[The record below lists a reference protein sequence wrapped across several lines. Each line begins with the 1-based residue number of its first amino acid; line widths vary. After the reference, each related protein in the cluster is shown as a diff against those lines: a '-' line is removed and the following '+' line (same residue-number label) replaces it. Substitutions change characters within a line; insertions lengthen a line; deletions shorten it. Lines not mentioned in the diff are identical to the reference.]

1 MPILS
6 RMTSLWRNF
15 FAKRRNDG
23 ELDDEVHSYV
33 DLLAEEKMRQGM
45 NPDEARR
52 TARIELGG
60 LEQVKEDVGEVRA
73 GAWLDTVI
81 QDIRYGAR
89 MLVKNPGFTAIA
101 VLTLALGIGAN
112 TAMFSVIDA
121 VLIRPLPYK
130 NPARLVMVWES
141 EAGDN
146 APDPP
151 TFLAFQRQNHAF
163 ELMAGSRVSGFN
175 LTGAERPERI
185 AGADVTP
192 NFFLLLGVNPILG
205 HTFSAEDANGNS
217 GRPAVLSYA
226 LWQRMF
232 AANPDAIG
240 RQLTLDGEVYTVSA
254 IMPASF
260 QYPDG
265 AEAWVLSPFAVP
277 RDVLKPTEDPSQQ
290 QGHHYFETIARL
302 KPGVT
307 LQQAQADLDVL
318 AKQIQTKDSEPA
330 LHSGIVLDTLQ
341 DDRVGDVRPALLV
354 LFGAVGLVLLIAC
367 ANVANLFLARG
378 LKRQRE
384 MSLRMALG
392 ASRRRIF
399 QQLIIEGLLLV
410 ACGGI
415 LGFALAL
422 AGFAPLVSLMPP
434 DMRDLVHLQID
445 SRILT
450 FTILASIATGILF
463 GLAPAF
469 GSMARNLND
478 ALKDG
483 ARNSSEDRGNNRLRQ
498 LLVVSE
504 MSLALVLLIGA
515 GLLIRSYSR
524 LQSVQEGFNP
534 HNVLTAQIALPQAA
548 YPDPAQRVAFMD
560 NVLSRLKNLPGASS
574 AAAVTRLP
582 MNAGSSSRS
591 IVVEGRPRQEEDDS
605 ADYSV
610 VTPDFFSTLQIPL
623 FAGRAIT
630 ESDTQT
636 SPPVAVVNQ
645 SMARYYWPG
654 QDPVG
659 KRFQLDGAK
668 NSLEVVGVVR
678 DVHQH
683 SLGDKPRPAF
693 FVPYAQDP
701 WASVTIIV
709 RTIST
714 PESLISAVQQTVT
727 SIDSNQPLYRVRT
740 LDTIVFL
747 SVAAKRFNMLLLE
760 SFACIALLLAA
771 IGIYG
776 VISYSVAQRT
786 SEIGI
791 RMALGAQRRDVLRL
805 VVGQGVKLAALGI
818 AIGIAAAFGL
828 TRLMASLLF
837 GVGAYDPV
845 AFVIAAIILLLV
857 AIAACYIPARR
868 AIAVDPMVALRYE

>member
-6 RMTSLWRNF
+6 RMTSFLRNILG
-15 FAKRRNDG
+15 KRRNDR
-23 ELDDEVHSYV
+23 ELDAEVRGYV
-33 DLLAEEKMRQGM
+33 DLLAAEKMRQGM
-45 NPDEARR
+45 KPDDARR
-52 TARIELGG
+52 VARIELGG
-60 LEQVKEDVGEVRA
+60 IEQVKEDVREIRA
-73 GAWLDTVI
+73 GAWLDSLF
-81 QDIRYGAR
+81 QDLRYGAR

-151 TFLAFQRQNHAF
+151 TFLAFQRQNHVF
-163 ELMAGSRVSGFN
+163 EYMAASRVSGFN
-175 LTGAERPERI
+175 FTGTERPERI

-192 NFFLLLGVNPILG
+192 NFFPLMGVNPLLG
-205 HTFSAEDANGNS
+205 RTFSAEDANGSS

-232 AANPDAIG
+232 AGNPDAIG
-240 RQLTLDGEVYTVSA
+240 RHLTLDGEVYAVA
-254 IMPASF
+254 GIMPASF
-260 QYPDG
+260 QYPDE

-277 RDVLKPTEDPSQQ
+277 RDVLKPTEDPSQEE
-290 QGHHYFETIARL
+290 GHHYFETIARL
-302 KPGVT
+302 RPGVT
-307 LQQAQADLDVL
+307 LQQAKADLDVI

-330 LHSGIVLDTLQ
+330 LRSGIVLDTLQ

-392 ASRRRIF
+392 ASRHRIF

-410 ACGGI
+410 ACGGL
-415 LGFALAL
+415 LGFGLAL

-445 SRILT
+445 SRILI
-450 FTILASIATGILF
+450 FTILASVATGILF

-478 ALKDG
+478 ALKEG

-504 MSLALVLLIGA
+504 ISLALVLLVGA

-524 LQSVQEGFNP
+524 LQSVEQGFNP

-560 NVLSRLKNLPGASS
+560 NLLSRLKNLPGVSF
-574 AAAVTRLP
+574 AAADTRLP
-582 MNAGSSSRS
+582 MNSGGSSRS
-591 IVVEGRPRQEEDDS
+591 IVAEGRARKEEDDS

-610 VTPDFFSTLQIPL
+610 VTPDFFSALQIPL
-623 FAGRAIT
+623 LAGRVLAD
-630 ESDTQT
+630 SDSQT
-636 SPPVAVVNQ
+636 SPTVAVINQ

-659 KRFQLDGAK
+659 KRFQRDDATTWM
-668 NSLEVVGVVR
+668 EVIGVVR

-693 FVPYAQDP
+693 FVPYPQDP
-701 WASVTIIV
+701 WASITIIV
-709 RTIST
+709 RTTSA

-760 SFACIALLLAA
+760 TFAGIALVLAA

-791 RMALGAQRRDVLRL
+791 RMALGAQRSDVLRL
-805 VVGQGVKLAALGI
+805 VIGQGLRLAGFGI
-818 AIGIAAAFGL
+818 VVGIAAAFAL

-845 AFVIAAIILLLV
+845 AFATAAAILLLV
-857 AIAACYIPARR
+857 AVAACYIPARR

>member
-1 MPILS
+1 MPMLS
-6 RMTSLWRNF
+6 RMTSFLRNILG
-15 FAKRRNDG
+15 KRRNERD
-23 ELDDEVHSYV
+23 LDDEVHGYAEM
-33 DLLAEEKMRQGM
+33 LAEEKMRQGM
-45 NPDEARR
+45 KPEEARR

-60 LEQVKEDVGEVRA
+60 VEQVKEQVREVRA
-73 GAWLDTVI
+73 GAWLDSLL
-81 QDIRYGAR
+81 QDLRYGAR
-89 MLVKNPGFTAIA
+89 ILRKNPGFTAIA

-151 TFLAFQRQNHAF
+151 TFLIVQRQNHVF
-163 ELMAGSRVSGFN
+163 EYMAASRVSGFN
-175 LTGAERPERI
+175 LTGSERPERI

-192 NFFLLLGVNPILG
+192 NFFPLMGVNPLLG
-205 HTFSAEDANGNS
+205 RTFSAEDANGSS

-226 LWQRMF
+226 LWRRMF
-232 AANPDAIG
+232 AGNPDAIG
-240 RQLTLDGEVYTVSA
+240 RHLTLDGEVYTVA
-254 IMPASF
+254 GIMPANF
-260 QYPDG
+260 QYPDEV
-265 AEAWVLSPFAVP
+265 EAWVLSPFAVP
-277 RDVLKPTEDPSQQ
+277 RDVLKPTEDPSQEE
-290 QGHHYFETIARL
+290 GHHYFETIARL

-307 LQQAQADLDVL
+307 LQQAKADLDVI

-330 LHSGIVLDTLQ
+330 LRSGIVLDTLQ

-384 MSLRMALG
+384 MSLRIALG
-392 ASRRRIF
+392 ASRHRIF

-410 ACGGI
+410 ACGGL
-415 LGFALAL
+415 LGFGLAL

-445 SRILT
+445 SRILI
-450 FTILASIATGILF
+450 FTILASVATGILF

-478 ALKDG
+478 ALKEG

-504 MSLALVLLIGA
+504 ISLALVLLVGA

-524 LQSVQEGFNP
+524 LQSVEQGFNP

-548 YPDPAQRVAFMD
+548 YPDSAQRVAFMD
-560 NVLSRLKNLPGASS
+560 NLLSRLKNLPGVSF
-574 AAAVTRLP
+574 AAADTRLP
-582 MNAGSSSRS
+582 MNSGGSSRS
-591 IVVEGRPRQEEDDS
+591 IVAEGRARKEEDDS

-623 FAGRAIT
+623 LAGRVLAD
-630 ESDTQT
+630 SDSQT
-636 SPPVAVVNQ
+636 SPTVAVINQ

-654 QDPVG
+654 QNPIG
-659 KRFQLDGAK
+659 KRFQRDDATTWM
-668 NSLEVVGVVR
+668 EVIGVVR

-693 FVPYAQDP
+693 FVPYPQDP
-701 WASVTIIV
+701 WASITIIV
-709 RTIST
+709 RTVSA

-760 SFACIALLLAA
+760 TFAGIALLLAA

-791 RMALGAQRRDVLRL
+791 RMALGAQRSDVLRL
-805 VVGQGVKLAALGI
+805 VIGQGLRLAGFGI
-818 AIGIAAAFGL
+818 VIGIAAAFAL

-845 AFVIAAIILLLV
+845 AFATAAAILLLV
-857 AIAACYIPARR
+857 AVAACYIPARR

>member
-1 MPILS
+1 MPMLS
-6 RMTSLWRNF
+6 RMTSFLRNTF
-15 FAKRRNDG
+15 VKRRDDR
-23 ELDDEVHSYV
+23 ELDDEMRSYV
-33 DLLAEEKMRQGM
+33 DLLAEEKMREGM
-45 NPDEARR
+45 KPDEARR

-60 LEQVKEDVGEVRA
+60 VEQIKEDVREVRA
-73 GAWLDTVI
+73 GAWLDSLF
-81 QDIRYGAR
+81 QDLRYGAR
-89 MLVKNPGFTAIA
+89 MLRKNPGFTAIA

-130 NPARLVMVWES
+130 NPARLVLVWES

-151 TFLAFQRQNHAF
+151 TFLAFQRQNHVF
-163 ELMAGSRVSGFN
+163 EQMAGSRVSGFN

-192 NFFLLLGVNPILG
+192 DFFSLLGVNPLLG
-205 HTFSAEDANGNS
+205 RTFSAGDANG
-217 GRPAVLSYA
+217 RPVILSYA

-232 AANPDAIG
+232 AGNPDAVG
-240 RQLTLDGEVYTVSA
+240 HQLTLDGEIYIISG

-277 RDVLKPTEDPSQQ
+277 RDVLRPTEDPSQEE
-290 QGHHYFETIARL
+290 GHHYFETIARL

-307 LQQAQADLDVL
+307 LKQAQADLDVI

-330 LHSGIVLDTLQ
+330 SRSGIVLDTLR

-392 ASRRRIF
+392 AGRRRIF
-399 QQLIIEGLLLV
+399 QQLILEGLLLV
-410 ACGGI
+410 ACGGL
-415 LGFALAL
+415 LGFGVAL

-434 DMRDLVHLQID
+434 DLRDLVHLQID
-445 SRILT
+445 SRILL
-450 FTILASIATGILF
+450 FTILASVATGILF

-469 GSMARNLND
+469 GTVARNLND
-478 ALKDG
+478 ALKEG
-483 ARNSSEDRGNNRLRQ
+483 ARNSSEDRGHNRLRQ

-504 MSLALVLLIGA
+504 MSLALVLLVGA

-524 LQSVQEGFNP
+524 LQAVEQGFNP
-534 HNVLTAQIALPQAA
+534 HNVLTAQIALPQSV
-548 YPDPAQRVAFMD
+548 YPNPAQRVAFLD
-560 NVLSRLKNLPGASS
+560 NLLSRLKNLPGVSF
-574 AAAVTRLP
+574 AAADTRLP
-582 MNAGSSSRS
+582 MNSGGSARS
-591 IVVEGRPRQEEDDS
+591 VIAEGRTRQAQDAS
-605 ADYSV
+605 PDYSV
-610 VTPDFFSTLQIPL
+610 VTPDFFSALQIPL
-623 FAGRAIT
+623 LTGRAIT
-630 ESDTQT
+630 ESDTLT
-636 SPPVAVVNQ
+636 SPTVAVVNQ
-645 SMARYYWPG
+645 SMARYFWPG
-654 QDPVG
+654 QDPIG
-659 KRFQLDGAK
+659 KRFQIDGAT
-668 NSLEVVGVVR
+668 NWLEVVGVVR

-683 SLGDKPRPAF
+683 SLSDKPRPAF
-693 FVPYAQDP
+693 FVPYPQDP
-701 WASVTIIV
+701 WASITIIV

-747 SVAAKRFNMLLLE
+747 SVAEKRFNMMLLE
-760 SFACIALLLAA
+760 TFAAIALLLAA

-786 SEIGI
+786 GEIGI
-791 RMALGAQRRDVLRL
+791 RMALGAQRSDVLRL

-818 AIGIAAAFGL
+818 AVGVASAFAF

-837 GVGAYDPV
+837 GVRVYDPI
-845 AFVIAAIILLLV
+845 AFASAAAILLLV
-857 AIAACYIPARR
+857 AIAACYVPARR

>member
-1 MPILS
+1 MWLTNVI
-6 RMTSLWRNF
+6 TNWI
-15 FAKRRNDG
+15 KRSPKDRD
-23 ELDDEVHSYV
+23 LDNEVRSYV
-33 DLLAEEKMRQGM
+33 DLLAEEKMREGV
-45 NPDEARR
+45 PPEEAHR

-60 LEQVKEDVGEVRA
+60 VEQVKENVREVRA
-73 GAWLDTVI
+73 GAWLDSLF
-81 QDIRYGAR
+81 QDLRYGTR

-130 NPARLVMVWES
+130 SPARLVMVWES

-151 TFLAFQRQNHAF
+151 TFLTFQRQNHVF
-163 ELMAGSRVSGFN
+163 EYMAGSRVSGFN
-175 LTGAERPERI
+175 LTGSERPERI

-192 NFFLLLGVNPILG
+192 NFFTLMGVNPLLG
-205 HTFSAEDANGNS
+205 RTFSAEDANGSS

-226 LWQRMF
+226 LWQKMF
-232 AANPDAIG
+232 AGNPDAIG
-240 RQLTLDGEVYTVSA
+240 RELTLDGEVYTVSG

-260 QYPDG
+260 QYPDEV
-265 AEAWVLSPFAVP
+265 EAWVLSPFAVP

-290 QGHHYFETIARL
+290 EGHHYFETIARL

-307 LQQAQADLDVL
+307 LKQAQADLDVI
-318 AKQIQTKDSEPA
+318 AKQIKKKDSEPA
-330 LHSGIVLDTLQ
+330 LRAGVVLDTLQ

-392 ASRRRIF
+392 ASRHRIF

-410 ACGGI
+410 ASGGL
-415 LGFALAL
+415 LGFSLAL

-445 SRILT
+445 SRILI
-450 FTILASIATGILF
+450 FTILASVATGVLF

-469 GSMARNLND
+469 GSVARNLND
-478 ALKDG
+478 ALKEG

-504 MSLALVLLIGA
+504 MSLALVLLVGA
-515 GLLIRSYSR
+515 GLLIRSYAR

-534 HNVLTAQIALPQAA
+534 HSVLTAQIALPQGA

-560 NVLSRLKNLPGASS
+560 NLLSRLKNLPGVSS
-574 AAAVTRLP
+574 AASVTRLP

-591 IVVEGRPRQEEDDS
+591 IVAEGRARKEEDDN

-623 FAGRAIT
+623 LAGRVLT
-630 ESDTQT
+630 DSDSQM
-636 SPPVAVVNQ
+636 SPTVAVVNQ

-654 QDPVG
+654 QDPIG
-659 KRFQLDGAK
+659 KRFQRDDDT
-668 NSLEVVGVVR
+668 SWMEVVGVVR

-693 FVPYAQDP
+693 FVPYPQDP
-701 WASVTIIV
+701 WASVTIVV

-760 SFACIALLLAA
+760 TFAGIALLLAA

-791 RMALGAQRRDVLRL
+791 RMALGAQRSDVLRL
-805 VVGQGVKLAALGI
+805 VVGQGLKLAGFGI
-818 AIGIAAAFGL
+818 LIGIAAAFGL

-837 GVGAYDPV
+837 GVGEYDPV
-845 AFVIAAIILLLV
+845 AFAAAAVILLLV

>member
-1 MPILS
+1 MPMIS
-6 RMTSLWRNF
+6 RMTSFLRNTF
-15 FAKRRNDG
+15 GKRRNDF
-23 ELDDEVHSYV
+23 ELDDEVHGYV
-33 DLLAEEKMRQGM
+33 DLLAEEKMRAGM
-45 NPDEARR
+45 KPEEARR

-60 LEQVKEDVGEVRA
+60 VEQVKENVREARA
-73 GAWLDTVI
+73 GAWFDSLL
-81 QDIRYGAR
+81 QDIRYGVR

-130 NPARLVMVWES
+130 NPSRLVLIWES
-141 EAGDN
+141 EAGNN
-146 APDPP
+146 APDPA
-151 TFLAFQRQNHAF
+151 TFLAFQRQNRVF
-163 ELMAGSRVSGFN
+163 EYMAGSRVSGLN

-185 AGADVTP
+185 GATDVTTD
-192 NFFLLLGVNPILG
+192 FFSLLGVNPLLG
-205 HTFSAEDANGNS
+205 RTFSAQDAP
-217 GRPAVLSYA
+217 GRPVVLSYA

-232 AANPDAIG
+232 AGNSDVIG
-240 RQLTLDGEVYTVSA
+240 RQLTLDGEMYTISA

-260 QYPDG
+260 QYPD
-265 AEAWVLSPFAVP
+265 AADAWVLSPFAVP

-290 QGHHYFETIARL
+290 SGHHYFETIARL

-307 LQQAQADLDVL
+307 LQQAQADLDVI
-318 AKQIQTKDSEPA
+318 AKQIKTTDSEQA
-330 LHSGIVLDTLQ
+330 LNSGIVLDTLQ
-341 DDRVGDVRPALLV
+341 EDRVGDVRPALLV

-399 QQLIIEGLLLV
+399 QQLILEGLLLV
-410 ACGGI
+410 ACGGL

-445 SRILT
+445 SRILL
-450 FTILASIATGILF
+450 FTILASVATGILF

-469 GSMARNLND
+469 GTVAHNLND
-478 ALKDG
+478 ALKEG
-483 ARNSSEDRGNNRLRQ
+483 ARNSSEARGHNRLRQ

-504 MSLALVLLIGA
+504 ISLALILLVGA

-524 LQSVQEGFNP
+524 LQSVQQGFNP
-534 HNVLTAQIALPQAA
+534 HNVLTAQIALPQSA
-548 YPDPAQRVAFMD
+548 YPNPAQRVAFLD
-560 NVLSRLKNLPGASS
+560 TVISSLKNLPGVSS
-574 AAAVTRLP
+574 AAADTRLP
-582 MNAGSSSRS
+582 LNAGGSSRS
-591 IVVEGRPRQEEDDS
+591 LVVEGRTRQDQDPDP
-605 ADYSV
+605 DYSV
-610 VTPDFFSTLQIPL
+610 VTPDFFSVLQIPL
-623 FAGRAIT
+623 LSGRIIA
-630 ESDTQT
+630 ESDSLT
-636 SPPVAVVNQ
+636 SPTVSVINQ
-645 SMARYYWPG
+645 SMARYFWPG
-654 QDPVG
+654 QDPIG
-659 KRFQLDGAK
+659 KRFQIDGAT
-668 NSLEVVGVVR
+668 NWLEVVGVVR
-678 DVHQH
+678 DVHQR
-683 SLGDKPRPAF
+683 SLSDKLRPAF

-701 WASVTIIV
+701 WASITLIV
-709 RTIST
+709 RTTPT
-714 PESLISAVQQTVT
+714 PESLISAVQQAVT
-727 SIDSNQPLYRVRT
+727 SLDSNQPLYRVRT
-740 LDTIVFL
+740 LDAIVFL
-747 SVAAKRFNMLLLE
+747 SVAEKRFNMLLLE
-760 SFACIALLLAA
+760 IFAGIALLLAA

-805 VVGQGVKLAALGI
+805 VLGQGVKLAG
-818 AIGIAAAFGL
+818 IGILIGVAAAFAL
-828 TRLMASLLF
+828 TRLMSSLLF

-845 AFVIAAIILLLV
+845 AFAAAALILLLV
-857 AIAACYIPARR
+857 AISACYIPARR

>member
-1 MPILS
+1 MIALS
-6 RMTSLWRNF
+6 RIKSFWRNTF
-15 FAKRRNDG
+15 GRQQNDRD
-23 ELDDEVHSYV
+23 LDSEVRSYFESI
-33 DLLAEEKMRQGM
+33 AEEKMRQGLS
-45 NPDEARR
+45 PEEARR
-52 TARIELGG
+52 AARLESGG
-60 LEQVKEDVGEVRA
+60 IEQVKEEVREVRA
-73 GAWLDTVI
+73 GAWLDSFL
-81 QDIRYGAR
+81 QDLRYGAR
-89 MLVKNPGFTAIA
+89 MLRKNPGFTAIA

-130 NPARLVMVWES
+130 NPTRLVLVWES

-151 TFLAFQRQNHAF
+151 TFLTFQRQNHVF
-163 ELMAGSRVSGFN
+163 EYMAGSRVSGFN

-185 AGADVTP
+185 SGADVTP
-192 NFFLLLGVNPILG
+192 NFFTLMGVNPLLG
-205 HTFSAEDANGNS
+205 RTFSAEDTNGSS

-232 AANPDAIG
+232 AGNPDAIG
-240 RQLTLDGEVYTVSA
+240 RQLTLDGQVYTISG

-260 QYPDG
+260 QYPDD
-265 AEAWVLSPFAVP
+265 ASAWVLSPFAVP

-290 QGHHYFETIARL
+290 EGHHYFETIARL

-307 LQQAQADLDVL
+307 LKQAQADLDVI
-318 AKQIQTKDSEPA
+318 AKQIKTKDSEPA
-330 LHSGIVLDTLQ
+330 LHAGVVLDTLQ

-378 LKRQRE
+378 LKRQPE

-392 ASRRRIF
+392 ASRHRIF

-410 ACGGI
+410 ACGGL
-415 LGFALAL
+415 LGFGLAL
-422 AGFAPLVSLMPP
+422 AGLASLVSLMPP

-445 SRILT
+445 SRILI
-450 FTILASIATGILF
+450 FTILASVATGIF
-463 GLAPAF
+463 SGLVPAF
-469 GSMARNLND
+469 RSVARNLND
-478 ALKDG
+478 ALKEG

-504 MSLALVLLIGA
+504 MSLALVLLVGA

-534 HNVLTAQIALPQAA
+534 HNVLTAQIALPQGA
-548 YPDPAQRVAFMD
+548 YPSPAQRVAFMD
-560 NVLSRLKNLPGASS
+560 NLLSRLKHLPGVSS

-591 IVVEGRPRQEEDDS
+591 IVAEGRARKEEDDS

-610 VTPDFFSTLQIPL
+610 VTSDFFSTLQIPL
-623 FAGRAIT
+623 LAGRVLT
-630 ESDTQT
+630 DSDSQT
-636 SPPVAVVNQ
+636 SPTVAVINQ

-654 QDPVG
+654 LDPIS
-659 KRFQLDGAK
+659 KRFQIDGAS
-668 NSLEVVGVVR
+668 NWLEVVGVVR

-693 FVPYAQDP
+693 FVPYHQDP
-701 WASVTIIV
+701 WASVTITV
-709 RTIST
+709 RTISA
-714 PESLISAVQQTVT
+714 PESLIGAVQQTVT
-727 SIDSNQPLYRVRT
+727 SIDSNQPLYRVRS

-747 SVAAKRFNMLLLE
+747 SVAAKRFNMLLLQA
-760 SFACIALLLAA
+760 FAGMALLLAA

-786 SEIGI
+786 HEIGI
-791 RMALGAQRRDVLRL
+791 RMALGAQHSNVLRL
-805 VVGQGVKLAALGI
+805 VVGQGVKLAAAGI
-818 AIGIAAAFGL
+818 VIGIVTALGL
-828 TRLMASLLF
+828 MRLITSLLF
-837 GVGAYDPV
+837 GVSANDPLTFAAAALVLLFV
-845 AFVIAAIILLLV
+845 AV
-857 AIAACYIPARR
+857 AACYIPARR
-868 AIAVDPMVALRYE
+868 AISVDPMNALRYE

>member
-1 MPILS
+1 MRMLS
-6 RMTSLWRNF
+6 RLTSFLRNTLG
-15 FAKRRNDG
+15 KRRSERD
-23 ELDDEVHSYV
+23 LDDEVRGYTEM
-33 DLLAEEKMRQGM
+33 LAEEKMREGM
-45 NPDEARR
+45 KPEEARR

-60 LEQVKEDVGEVRA
+60 VEQVKENVREARA
-73 GAWLDTVI
+73 GAWLDSLL
-81 QDIRYGAR
+81 QDLRYGVR

-141 EAGDN
+141 ETGDN

-151 TFLAFQRQNHAF
+151 TFLTFQRQNHVF
-163 ELMAGSRVSGFN
+163 EYMAASRVSGFN

-192 NFFLLLGVNPILG
+192 NFFTLMGVNPLLG
-205 HTFSAEDANGNS
+205 RTFSAEDANGSS

-232 AANPDAIG
+232 AGNPDAIG
-240 RQLTLDGEVYTVSA
+240 RQLTLDGEVYTVSG

-260 QYPDG
+260 QYPDE

-290 QGHHYFETIARL
+290 EGHHYFETIARL

-307 LQQAQADLDVL
+307 LKQAQADLDVI
-318 AKQIQTKDSEPA
+318 AKQIKKKDSEQA
-330 LHSGIVLDTLQ
+330 LHAGIVLDTLQ
-341 DDRVGDVRPALLV
+341 DERVGDVRPALLV

-392 ASRRRIF
+392 ASRHRIF

-415 LGFALAL
+415 LGFGVAL

-445 SRILT
+445 SRILI
-450 FTILASIATGILF
+450 FTILASVATGILF

-469 GSMARNLND
+469 GSLARNLND

-483 ARNSSEDRGNNRLRQ
+483 ARNSSEDRRNDRLRQ

-504 MSLALVLLIGA
+504 MSLALVLLVGA

-524 LQSVQEGFNP
+524 LQSVQGGFDP
-534 HNVLTAQIALPQAA
+534 HNVLTAQIALPQGA
-548 YPDPAQRVAFMD
+548 YPAPAQRVAFMD
-560 NVLSRLKNLPGASS
+560 NLLLRLRNLPGVSS

-591 IVVEGRPRQEEDDS
+591 IVAEGRARKEEDDS

-610 VTPDFFSTLQIPL
+610 VTPDFFSALHIPL
-623 FAGRAIT
+623 LAGRVLT
-630 ESDTQT
+630 DSDSQT
-636 SPPVAVVNQ
+636 SPAVAVINE

-659 KRFQLDGAK
+659 KRFQRDDAT
-668 NSLEVVGVVR
+668 SWMEVVGVVR

-693 FVPYAQDP
+693 FVPYPQDP
-701 WASVTIIV
+701 WASVTIVV
-709 RTIST
+709 RTIAT

-760 SFACIALLLAA
+760 TFAGIALLLAA

-791 RMALGAQRRDVLRL
+791 RMALGAQRSDVLRL
-805 VVGQGVKLAALGI
+805 VIGQGVKLAALGI
-818 AIGIAAAFGL
+818 FIGLAAAFGL

-837 GVGAYDPV
+837 GVGAYDPIAFAV
-845 AFVIAAIILLLV
+845 AAAILLFV

-868 AIAVDPMVALRYE
+868 AVAVDPMVALRHE